1 MNIIVAGDYCPRY
14 RIAEMLLNSDYSYF
28 DEISDIIRSAD
39 YSIVNLECPICESD
53 ISPIVK
59 CGPALKTNTNVVK
72 SIKYAG
78 FKCATLAN
86 NHFRDFGDIGC
97 NNTINELANHLIDHV
112 GGGNTLK
119 EAQRVLYK
127 DIKGERLAIINI
139 CENEFS
145 IATETTAG
153 AAPIDIIDNYHQIL
167 EAKSNAKYVLMII
180 HGGHEMYQLP
190 SPRMKKLY
198 RHYVDLGV
206 DAVINHHQ
214 HCYSGYEYYKGKP
227 IVYGIGNLCFGSPN
241 EQISKWNEGYL
252 VNILFCKE
260 DVKINLTPYEQ
271 DCNKTNARIA
281 VSDDPSFHSKIKE
294 LNDIIADDDLLSVN
308 FNNWIA
314 SCYKSKLSLF
324 SSYHNRYLNAA
335 ASRGYIPRPASRREL
350 VSLLNNIACESHRDI
365 SMAVLYNACN
375 KK

>member
-78 FKCATLAN
+78 FQCATLAN

-281 VSDDPSFHSKIKE
+281 VSDNPSFHSKIKE

-308 FNNWIA
+308 FNKWIA

>member
-39 YSIVNLECPICESD
+39 YSIVNLECPICETD

-78 FKCATLAN
+78 FQCATLAN

-97 NNTINELANHLIDHV
+97 NNTINELANHRIDYV

-153 AAPIDIIDNYHQIL
+153 AAPIDLIDNYHQIL

-260 DVKINLTPYEQ
+260 DIKINLTPYEQ

-308 FNNWIA
+308 FNKWIA

-335 ASRGYIPRPASRREL
+335 ASRGYIPRPASSREL

>member
-39 YSIVNLECPICESD
+39 YSIVNLECPICETD

-78 FKCATLAN
+78 FQCATLAN

-97 NNTINELANHLIDHV
+97 NNTINELANHLIDYV

-153 AAPIDIIDNYHQIL
+153 AAPIDLIDNYHQIL

-308 FNNWIA
+308 FNKWIA

>member
-78 FKCATLAN
+78 FQCATLAN

-153 AAPIDIIDNYHQIL
+153 AAPIDLIDNYHQIL

-281 VSDDPSFHSKIKE
+281 VSDNPSFHSKIKE

-308 FNNWIA
+308 FNKWIA

>member
-78 FKCATLAN
+78 FQCATLAN

-119 EAQRVLYK
+119 EAQRILYK

-153 AAPIDIIDNYHQIL
+153 AAPIDLIDNYHQIL

-281 VSDDPSFHSKIKE
+281 VSDDPSFHSRIKE

-308 FNNWIA
+308 FNKWIA

>member
-78 FKCATLAN
+78 FQCATLAN

-97 NNTINELANHLIDHV
+97 NNTINELANHRIDYV

-153 AAPIDIIDNYHQIL
+153 AAPIDLIDNYHQIL

-260 DVKINLTPYEQ
+260 GVKINLTPYEQ

-281 VSDDPSFHSKIKE
+281 VSDDPCFHSKIKE

-308 FNNWIA
+308 FNKWIA

>member
-28 DEISDIIRSAD
+28 DEISDITRSAD
-39 YSIVNLECPICESD
+39 YSIVNLECPICETD

-78 FKCATLAN
+78 FQCATLAN

-97 NNTINELANHLIDHV
+97 NNTINELANHRIDYV

-153 AAPIDIIDNYHQIL
+153 AAPIDLIDNYHQIL

-260 DVKINLTPYEQ
+260 DIKINLTPYEQ

-308 FNNWIA
+308 FNKWIA

-335 ASRGYIPRPASRREL
+335 ASRGYIPRPASSREL